1 MPTPFEQIL
10 EEIDSLHRAKQKGYG
25 RRGEPFHNVKT
36 GAEFLGLPWWQGA
49 AMRMNDKMGRLS
61 AVANG
66 SDLGAE
72 GIEDAF
78 LDLATYAIIGLALY
92 REEKVLA
99 VDEVELA
106 RSKQNHPAFQYWVG
120 KQLTYRNG
128 DFTVEIVRDED

>member
-1 MPTPFEQIL
+1 MTPFEEIL
-10 EEIDSLHRAKQKGYG
+10 EEIHELHLAKQKGYG
-25 RRGEPFHNVKT
+25 RRDEPFHNIKA
-36 GAEFLGLPWWQGA
+36 GADFLGLPWWQGC

-66 SDLGAE
+66 SELGSE

-78 LDLATYAIIGLALY
+78 LDLATYAIIGLALF
-92 REEKVLA
+92 REEQ
-99 VDEVELA
+99 A
-106 RSKQNHPAFQYWVG
+106 RDLEKSKRAHPAFQYWGG

>member
-25 RRGEPFHNVKT
+25 RVGEPFHNVKT

-78 LDLATYAIIGLALY
+78 LDLATYAIIGLALF
-92 REEKVLA
+92 REEQASNLEK
-99 VDEVELA
+99 
-106 RSKQNHPAFQYWVG
+106 SKRTHPAFQYWVG
-120 KQLTYRNG
+120 KQQTYRNG
-128 DFTVEIVRDED
+128 DFTVEIARDED

>member
-1 MPTPFEQIL
+1 MPTPFEKIL

-25 RRGEPFHNVKT
+25 RVGEPFHNVKT

-66 SDLGAE
+66 SELGAE

-78 LDLATYAIIGLALY
+78 LDLATYAIIGLALF
-92 REEKVLA
+92 REEQASNLEK
-99 VDEVELA
+99 
-106 RSKQNHPAFQYWVG
+106 SKRAHPAFQYWVG
-120 KQLTYRNG
+120 KQQTYRNG
-128 DFTVEIVRDED
+128 DFTVEIARDED

>member
-25 RRGEPFHNVKT
+25 RVGEPFHNVKT

-61 AVANG
+61 AAANG
-66 SDLGAE
+66 SELGAE

-78 LDLATYAIIGLALY
+78 LDLATYAIIGLALF
-92 REEKVLA
+92 REEQASDLEK
-99 VDEVELA
+99 
-106 RSKQNHPAFQYWVG
+106 SKRAYPAFQYWGG
-120 KQLTYRNG
+120 KQETYRNG
-128 DFTVEIVRDED
+128 DFTVQILRDED

>member
-1 MPTPFEQIL
+1 MTPFEEIL
-10 EEIDSLHRAKQKGYG
+10 EEIHELHLAKQKGYG
-25 RRGEPFHNVKT
+25 RRGEPFHNIKS
-36 GAEFLGLPWWQGA
+36 GADFLGLPWWQGC

-72 GIEDAF
+72 GIEDAL
-78 LDLATYAIIGLALY
+78 LDIATYAVIGLALY

-106 RSKQNHPAFQYWVG
+106 RSKQNHPAFKGGQA
-120 KQLTYRNG
+120 TYRNG
-128 DFTVEIVRDED
+128 DFFVEIFREED

>member
-1 MPTPFEQIL
+1 MTPFEEIL
-10 EEIDSLHRAKQKGYG
+10 EEIHELHLAKQKGYG
-25 RRGEPFHNVKT
+25 RVGEPFHNVKT

-78 LDLATYAIIGLALY
+78 LDLATYAIIGLALF
-92 REEKVLA
+92 REQQARNLEK
-99 VDEVELA
+99 
-106 RSKQNHPAFQYWVG
+106 SKRVHPAFQYWVG
-120 KQLTYRNG
+120 KQQTYRNG

>member
-1 MPTPFEQIL
+1 MTPFEEIL
-10 EEIDSLHRAKQKGYG
+10 EEIHELHLAKQKGYG
-25 RRGEPFHNVKT
+25 RRGEPFHNIKS
-36 GAEFLGLPWWQGA
+36 GADFLGLPWWQGC

-78 LDLATYAIIGLALY
+78 LDLATYAIIGLALF
-92 REEKVLA
+92 REEQ
-99 VDEVELA
+99 A
-106 RSKQNHPAFQYWVG
+106 RNQEKSKRAHPAFQYWGG

-128 DFTVEIVRDED
+128 DFTFEIVRDED